1 MIESLF
7 STNAIIISPIIL
19 LFIYKYLI
27 LGVYIM
33 PKLTMWKPEKTKDYT
48 YFDRI
53 ISEQFFVGGLGV
65 YVHKYIG
72 PYQTRKD
79 TTAAQ
84 PNYLE
89 GNETDPIS
97 GEKTNP
103 EGIVNETK
111 IQDLLLLENRDRK
124 YEKNIYELK
133 GVYNVSDNDF
143 DLTQFG
149 LFLTQDVFYMT
160 FHIND
165 MVDTIGRK
173 LMSGDVLEL
182 PNLMEYLGL
191 EITDQPIP
199 KYYVIQDTNRGGE
212 GFSQTWWPHIWRVK
226 LGPITDSQEFAGI
239 LHEPGESDRND
250 AVSVYNRTLNINNQV
265 VKEATGNAE
274 CYTSPLAEHLFGY
287 SAAENE
293 VTYDPE
299 IPTGDVFPSSP
310 NIGDYFVRT
319 DFQPNRLFRWA
330 GTLWQ
335 RLYENTDVETWEET
349 TFNAGSFIEN
359 TDNTTLNANTEFAE
373 RQSITNPIKSKE

>member
-1 MIESLF
+1 
-7 STNAIIISPIIL
+7 
-19 LFIYKYLI
+19 
-27 LGVYIM
+27 M

>member
-1 MIESLF
+1 
-7 STNAIIISPIIL
+7 
-19 LFIYKYLI
+19 
-27 LGVYIM
+27 M
-33 PKLTMWKPEKTKDYT
+33 PKITMWKPQKTKDYT

-53 ISEQFFVGGLGV
+53 ISEQFFVGGLGTF
-65 YVHKYIG
+65 VHKYIG

-79 TTAAQ
+79 TSPSK

-89 GNETDPIS
+89 GNEFDPIT

-103 EGIVNETK
+103 EGIINETK

-173 LMSGDVLEL
+173 LLSGDVLEL
-182 PNLMEYLGL
+182 PNLTEYLGL
-191 EITDQPIP
+191 EITQPIP
-199 KYYVIQDTNRGGE
+199 KYYVVQDANRGGE

-239 LHEPGESDRND
+239 LNEPGEAGRNE
-250 AVSVYNRTLNINNQV
+250 AVSIYKRTLNISNQV
-265 VKEATGNAE
+265 VKAAKENAE
-274 CYTSPLAEHLFGY
+274 SYTHPLAEHLFGY
-287 SAAENE
+287 DSA
-293 VTYDPE
+293 VTGTEFDSE
-299 IPTGDVFPSSP
+299 IPTGDTFPDSP
-310 NIGDYFVRT
+310 DIGDYFVRT
-319 DFQPNRLFRWA
+319 DFQPNRLFKWT

-335 RLYENTDVETWEET
+335 RLYDNTAPETWEET
-349 TFNAGSFIEN
+349 TYNAGGFIEN
-359 TDNTTLNANTEFAE
+359 TENTTVVGNTEFAE
-373 RQSITNPIKSKE
+373 RQPISNPIKPKDNS